1 MMREM
6 VSWRSCDGLTS
17 KRATTPGRLYQP
29 FGPGSTVRS
38 VLYGDLTGSVGQGAE
53 AGEEDEASTMTM
65 PTTKPGEAARA
76 ATLRA
81 VQEEIRGCRR
91 CVVAGFIPAARPI
104 FRGHAGQR
112 VMVVGQAPAAF
123 VAERP
128 TPFSG
133 ASGKVLRAWFA
144 RAGAPPEEFDD
155 RVYLTSLTK
164 CFPGKSASGKG
175 DRAPSAAE
183 IKLCRDH
190 LEREMALVRP
200 DVVVTLGRVAATAF
214 VGPAPLT
221 ALVGTRHEVAFAGV
235 PVVVLPLPHPS
246 GVSHW
251 LNDAGNRALV
261 DTGLDLLAEELAT

>member
-1 MMREM
+1 MISSH
-6 VSWRSCDGLTS
+6 VPS
-17 KRATTPGRLYQP
+17 AN
-29 FGPGSTVRS
+29 
-38 VLYGDLTGSVGQGAE
+38 
-53 AGEEDEASTMTM
+53 TM
-65 PTTKPGEAARA
+65 PICMDTAPLRENQTPADEGRYSSTNECSMEVGRTTNTTMVTTSMQSQDERA
-76 ATLRA
+76 GALRE
-81 VQEEIRGCRR
+81 VQAEIRGCRR
-91 CVVAGFIPAARPI
+91 CVVAGFIPEARPI
-104 FRGHAGQR
+104 FRGQVGQR
-112 VMVVGQAPAAF
+112 IMVVGQAPATF

-144 RAGAPPEEFDD
+144 RAGVPLAEFDD

-183 IKLCRDH
+183 INLCRDH
-190 LEREMALVRP
+190 LEREVALVRP
-200 DVVVTLGRVAATAF
+200 AVVVTLGRVAATAF
-214 VGPAPLT
+214 VGPAPL
-221 ALVGTRHEVAFAGV
+221 ADLVGTRHEVEFGGV

-261 DTGLDLLAEELAT
+261 DQGLALLAAEVRRSGE

>member
-1 MMREM
+1 MG
-6 VSWRSCDGLTS
+6 V
-17 KRATTPGRLYQP
+17 Q
-29 FGPGSTVRS
+29 V
-38 VLYGDLTGSVGQGAE
+38 
-53 AGEEDEASTMTM
+53 DEAAA
-65 PTTKPGEAARA
+65 GARA

-104 FRGHAGQR
+104 FRGHTGQR
-112 VMVVGQAPAAF
+112 IMVVGQAPAAF
-123 VAERP
+123 VPERP

-133 ASGKVLRAWFA
+133 ASGKVLRGWFA
-144 RAGAPPEEFDD
+144 RAGVPVDAFDEW
-155 RVYLTSLTK
+155 VYLTSLTK

-190 LEREMALVRP
+190 LEREVALVRP

-214 VGPAPLT
+214 VGPAPLA
-221 ALVGTRHEVAFAGV
+221 ALVGTRHEVEFAGV

-246 GVSHW
+246 GVSHL

-261 DTGLDLLAEELAT
+261 DRGLELLAVELGRDGL